1 MQLYVVGG
9 AVRDELLGAP
19 ASDRDWVAV
28 GATPEAL
35 LALGYKPV
43 GRDFPVFLHPRTG
56 EEVALARTERKTAPG
71 YHGFVFHASADVTLE
86 QDLARRDLTI
96 NAMARDAE
104 GRLIDPF
111 GGARDL
117 SAKVLRHVSPAFAED
132 PVRLLR
138 VARFAARW
146 PDFTIAPETMALLRA
161 MVAGGEADALVPER
175 VWQEL
180 ARGLMTAR
188 PRRMFEV
195 LHACGALA
203 RLLPEVHALWG
214 VPQSA
219 EHHPE
224 VDSGEHLLLVLQMAA
239 RLDAPL
245 AVRWAC
251 LVHDLGK
258 GRTPREQWPRHI
270 GHEARSARLAAALAD
285 RLRVPNDCRELG
297 DVTAREHVHVHA
309 SGTLGAAALM
319 RLFERCDALR
329 RPARF
334 GALLLAC
341 ECDARGRA
349 GREEQ
354 PYGPAAR
361 LPPLLQA
368 VLGVDT
374 AGVAAAA
381 AARGAQGP
389 ALGEAIRAARIG
401 ALQAEL
407 VAVRAAQAAA
417 RVSAETPPGT
427 R

>member
-35 LALGYKPV
+35 VALGYKPV
-43 GRDFPVFLHPRTG
+43 GKDFPVFLHPQTG

-71 YHGFVFHASADVTLE
+71 YHGFVFHAASDVTLE

-104 GRLIDPF
+104 GRLVDPF

-117 SAKVLRHVSPAFAED
+117 RDKVLRHVSPAFAED

-161 MVAGGEADALVPER
+161 MVDAGEVDALVPER

-180 ARGLMTAR
+180 ARGLMATS
-188 PRRMFEV
+188 PRRLIEV
-195 LHACGALA
+195 LRECGALA
-203 RLLPEVHALWG
+203 RLLPEVDALFG
-214 VPQSA
+214 VPQSP

-224 VDSGEHLLLVLQMAA
+224 VDSGEHLLLVLEMAA
-239 RLDAPL
+239 RLQAPL

-258 GRTPREQWPRHI
+258 AGTPREHWPRHI
-270 GHEARSARLAAALAD
+270 GHEARSARLAAPLAA
-285 RLRVPNDCRELG
+285 RLRVPAECRELG
-297 DVTAREHVHVHA
+297 DVTAREHVHVHQ
-309 SGTLGAAALM
+309 SGTLGAAALL

-329 RPARF
+329 RPERF
-334 GALLLAC
+334 DALLLAC

-349 GREEQ
+349 GRAEQ
-354 PYGPAAR
+354 PYEPRRR
-361 LPPLLQA
+361 LPPLLRTA
-368 VLGVDT
+368 LGVDS
-374 AGVAAAA
+374 AALAAAA

-389 ALGEAIRAARIG
+389 AVGEAIRAARIA
-401 ALQAEL
+401 ALQAAL
-407 VAVRAAQAAA
+407 G
-417 RVSAETPPGT
+417 SP
-427 R
+427 